1 MRKLIPSMSNMKKMS
16 YTFLEWL
23 LKVWNAAD
31 NVRHM
36 NRPMA
41 KAPNTATS
49 AQVAELY
56 LGETRE

>member
-1 MRKLIPSMSNMKKMS
+1 MRKLMPTISIIKKKS
-16 YTFLEWL
+16 YTLIEWL

-36 NRPMA
+36 NKPMA

-49 AQVAELY
+49 THVAE
-56 LGETRE
+56 